1 MKTSRQKDQPRVTQA
16 KAAVAVPISS
26 VSRGIWRR
34 RGLLILALWAFALL
48 AYSNSFRTGLA
59 LDNGSVIL
67 QDSRIRA
74 ATSENLHLIATQE
87 YWYYRMTTGLYRPLT
102 TFSYLVNYAILGNG
116 THPAGYHWVNFALH
130 AVNIALVYLLG
141 LLLFQEARLKEHLA
155 LALAAVWAVHPVLT
169 ESVTNIVG
177 RADLLAA
184 FGVLAGLLCH
194 VHGGAASGRR
204 KLAWLAALAL
214 AATIGLF
221 SKESAVVVL
230 AAMVLYDLAFHQ
242 TWRARVA
249 GYLALA
255 APFLVFFYV
264 RDRVLAQLP
273 SAVIPFG
280 DNPLVGAG
288 FWTARLTAIKVIG
301 KYLWLLLWPSHLS
314 CDYSYNQIPLFT
326 WGDWKTLA
334 AVAVCAALAAVAI
347 VCYRRS
353 RPVFFF
359 IAFFF
364 AALAPTSNLVILIGT
379 IMAERFLYLPSIGFA
394 GCLVVAV
401 YAVCRR
407 LPGVAPAVLALVSV
421 AFAARTFA
429 RNFDWFDDLTL
440 WTSAAQGGLASYKT
454 HTSLAADWMAVKG
467 AGLER
472 AVGEADQ
479 SLAILDPLPD
489 ERNMSA
495 VYTNAGLCYR
505 TKGDTLPA
513 PERSY
518 WYQKSLDTLL
528 RAKRIDAVHD
538 QEIRRE
544 NASHGKVIARSGWIP
559 LYLELGRTYLRLS
572 QPRQALE
579 ALTFG
584 RTLRPDPEFSE
595 EMSAAWGALG
605 DPQQAAITLFEGLAL
620 DPTHRQFASELAD
633 LYRRTEPASCAVRT
647 TGGPLSLNLECPLVH
662 GQLCTAFRNVALLYH
677 QKGQDPLASRT
688 VRSAMGELGC
698 PVELFR

>member
-1 MKTSRQKDQPRVTQA
+1 MKTSRQKDKPR
-16 KAAVAVPISS
+16 AAEVRAAFQSPSS
-26 VSRGIWRR
+26 PVNREVWRH
-34 RGLLILALWAFALL
+34 RGLLMLALWAFTLL
-48 AYSNSFRTGLA
+48 AYSNSFRAGLA
-59 LDNGSVIL
+59 LDNGSVVL

-74 ATSENLHLIATQE
+74 ATPENLHLILTKE

-102 TFSYLVNYAILGNG
+102 TFSYLVNYAIFGNG
-116 THPAGYHWVNFALH
+116 PRPAGYHWVNFALH
-130 AVNIALVYLLG
+130 AGNIALVYLLG
-141 LLLFQEARLKEHLA
+141 LLLFQETRLKEHLA
-155 LALAAVWAVHPVLT
+155 FALAAVWAVHPVLT

-184 FGVLAGLLCH
+184 FGVLAALLCH
-194 VHGGAASGRR
+194 AQAGTVSGWR
-204 KLAWLAALAL
+204 KLAWLAGLAL
-214 AATIGLF
+214 ATAIGLF

-230 AAMVLYDLAFHQ
+230 AAMLIYDLAFHQ
-242 TWRARVA
+242 TWRARAA

-255 APFLVFFYV
+255 APFAVFFYV

-326 WGDWKTLA
+326 WGDWQTLA
-334 AVAVCAALAAVAI
+334 AVVACVALAAVAI
-347 VCYRRS
+347 VCYRR
-353 RPVFFF
+353 RPPVFFF

-401 YAVCRR
+401 YAACRR
-407 LPGVAPAVLALVSV
+407 FPRVAPAALALVSV
-421 AFAARTFA
+421 AFAARTYT
-429 RNFDWFDDLTL
+429 RNIDWFDDLSL

-454 HTSLAADWMAVKG
+454 HTSLAADWMAVQG
-467 AGLER
+467 TGLDR
-472 AVGEADQ
+472 AVGEAGW

-495 VYTNAGLCYR
+495 VYANAGLCYR
-505 TKGDTLPA
+505 IKGDTLPA
-513 PERSY
+513 PQRNY
-518 WYQKSLDTLL
+518 WYRKSLDALL
-528 RAKRIDAVHD
+528 RGERIDAVHD
-538 QEIRRE
+538 QEIRRV
-544 NASHGKVIARSGWIP
+544 NAAHGKVIARSGWIP

-595 EMSAAWGALG
+595 EMSAAWRALG
-605 DPQQAAITLFEGLAL
+605 DPQQAAITLFEGLVI
-620 DPTHRQFASELAD
+620 DSSHRQFASELAD
-633 LYRRTEPASCAVRT
+633 LYRRTEPESCAIRNV
-647 TGGPLSLNLECPLVH
+647 GGSLRLNLDCPLVH
-662 GQLCTAFRNVALLYH
+662 SQLCTASRNVALLYH
-677 QKGQDPLASRT
+677 QKGQDPLAAST
-688 VRSAMGELGC
+688 VRGAIGELGC
-698 PVELFR
+698 PAELFQ